1 MKTLI
6 LNAKE
11 VLALLDMKEVLPAV
25 EEGFAA
31 HGRGETIMP
40 PKVYLPLEEFQGD
53 FRAMPVASSGSAGVK
68 WVNSHPRNPVDHN
81 IPSVLG
87 VFILSDPVTAR
98 PLAIMDATS
107 ITAYRTGA
115 SAAVATKYLAR
126 EGEVSVGFVGCGVQA
141 ETALS
146 AIREVRSL
154 SELRLYDRS
163 EEAASRFASDSG
175 GRVCSLEEV
184 SSSDVLV
191 TMTPSR
197 EPIVKAEWL
206 SPEVHIN
213 AMGADAP
220 GKQELDPS
228 ILKRARVFLDDMEQ
242 GSESGEV
249 NVALHSGLLQ
259 ESDLAGTLGAVVA
272 GTLPGRSGQGVTVFD
287 STGLAV
293 QDLAVARVLYGKA
306 LEQSIGLSIDL
317 VGA

>member
-11 VLALLDMKEVLPAV
+11 VLDLLDMKEVLPAV

-40 PKVYLPLEEFQGD
+40 PKVYLPLEEYHGD
-53 FRAMPVASSGSAGVK
+53 FRAMPVSSSGSAGVK
-68 WVNSHPRNPVDHN
+68 WVNSHPRNPQDHG

-115 SAAVATKYLAR
+115 SAAVATKHLAK
-126 EGEVSVGFVGCGVQA
+126 EGAVSVGFVGCGVQA

-146 AIREVRSL
+146 AIQLVREI
-154 SELRLYDRS
+154 SELKLYDRS
-163 EEAASRFASDSG
+163 EASALRFASTFTG
-175 GRVCSLEEV
+175 NVCSLEEV
-184 SSSDVLV
+184 SGCDVIV

-197 EPIVKAEWL
+197 EPIVKKEWL
-206 SPEVHIN
+206 SPGAHIN

-220 GKQELDPS
+220 GKQELDPA
-228 ILKRARVFLDDMEQ
+228 ILSGARVFLDDREQ

-249 NVALHSGLLQ
+249 NVALHTGLLKK
-259 ESDLAGTLGAVVA
+259 EDLAGTLGEVVA
-272 GTLPGRSGQGVTVFD
+272 GSLPGRADSGVTVFD

-293 QDLAVARVLYGKA
+293 QDLAVARVLYQKA
-306 LEQSIGLSIDL
+306 TEKGMGLSIDL